1 MDYYVILRC
10 AICNHDYDCCQ
21 IHLALIVSGEHL
33 RVCGPWWPELAQC
46 QWSSYFKTF
55 VSDLNAAMGYMLP
68 SPDSP
73 SERARSLIARKDALE
88 AELEAQGSIL
98 KANNTDMRQSLVDR
112 EGFPRD
118 DLDVWA
124 VRHARVRIIELR
136 NDLAALMD
144 EIAKTLETVYRRSP
158 PPQVESDRSGATTAA
173 SATVSGETTTSEL
186 LPFARVNGVAPGSP
200 AADAVRPS
208 FMSLRCGSVSF
219 CDLKHLHVLGYA
231 KRGPCCKIR
240 WATTPTTKLTSS
252 RCRCRRK

>member
-1 MDYYVILRC
+1 
-10 AICNHDYDCCQ
+10 
-21 IHLALIVSGEHL
+21 
-33 RVCGPWWPELAQC
+33 
-46 QWSSYFKTF
+46 
-55 VSDLNAAMGYMLP
+55 MGYMLP

-98 KANNTDMRQSLVDR
+98 KANNTDMRQPLVDR

-136 NDLAALMD
+136 NDLASLMD

-158 PPQVESDRSGATTAA
+158 PPQTEGEGSASSQSGTTTTA
-173 SATVSGETTTSEL
+173 SATVSGETMISEL

-208 FMSLRCGSVSF
+208 LCLPHWCG
-219 CDLKHLHVLGYA
+219 VL
-231 KRGPCCKIR
+231 
-240 WATTPTTKLTSS
+240 
-252 RCRCRRK
+252 

>member
-1 MDYYVILRC
+1 
-10 AICNHDYDCCQ
+10 
-21 IHLALIVSGEHL
+21 
-33 RVCGPWWPELAQC
+33 
-46 QWSSYFKTF
+46 
-55 VSDLNAAMGYMLP
+55 MGYMLP
-68 SPDSP
+68 SPDSS

-98 KANNTDMRQSLVDR
+98 KANNTDMRQPLVDR

-124 VRHARVRIIELR
+124 VRRARVRIIELR

-158 PPQVESDRSGATTAA
+158 PPQAEDEPEGTSRATTTA
-173 SATVSGETTTSEL
+173 SSANVSEL

-208 FMSLRCGSVSF
+208 FMSHRCGQRF
-219 CDLKHLHVLGYA
+219 AL
-231 KRGPCCKIR
+231 
-240 WATTPTTKLTSS
+240 
-252 RCRCRRK
+252 

>member
-1 MDYYVILRC
+1 
-10 AICNHDYDCCQ
+10 
-21 IHLALIVSGEHL
+21 
-33 RVCGPWWPELAQC
+33 
-46 QWSSYFKTF
+46 
-55 VSDLNAAMGYMLP
+55 MGYMLP

-98 KANNTDMRQSLVDR
+98 KANNTDMRQPLVDR

-124 VRHARVRIIELR
+124 VRQARVRIIELR
-136 NDLAALMD
+136 NDLASLMD

-158 PPQVESDRSGATTAA
+158 PPQAEGEGTSQSGATTTA
-173 SATVSGETTTSEL
+173 SATISEL

-208 FMSLRCGSVSF
+208 FMSHRCGSVS
-219 CDLKHLHVLGYA
+219 H
-231 KRGPCCKIR
+231 
-240 WATTPTTKLTSS
+240 
-252 RCRCRRK
+252 

>member
-1 MDYYVILRC
+1 
-10 AICNHDYDCCQ
+10 
-21 IHLALIVSGEHL
+21 
-33 RVCGPWWPELAQC
+33 
-46 QWSSYFKTF
+46 
-55 VSDLNAAMGYMLP
+55 MGYMLP

-73 SERARSLIARKDALE
+73 SERARSLITRKDALE

-98 KANNTDMRQSLVDR
+98 KANNTDMRQPLVDR

-158 PPQVESDRSGATTAA
+158 PPQAEGTGQSGATTA
-173 SATVSGETTTSEL
+173 SATVSGETTIPEL

-200 AADAVRPS
+200 AADAVRL
-208 FMSLRCGSVSF
+208 SLCSYRCGSVSH
-219 CDLKHLHVLGYA
+219 CGLNCLVL
-231 KRGPCCKIR
+231 C
-240 WATTPTTKLTSS
+240 
-252 RCRCRRK
+252 

>member
-1 MDYYVILRC
+1 
-10 AICNHDYDCCQ
+10 
-21 IHLALIVSGEHL
+21 
-33 RVCGPWWPELAQC
+33 
-46 QWSSYFKTF
+46 
-55 VSDLNAAMGYMLP
+55 MGYILP

-98 KANNTDMRQSLVDR
+98 KANNTDMRQPLVDR
-112 EGFPRD
+112 ESFPRD

-158 PPQVESDRSGATTAA
+158 PPQAEGEGTSRSGTTI
-173 SATVSGETTTSEL
+173 SEETMISEL

-208 FMSLRCGSVSF
+208 LCPIGAAAFRFV
-219 CDLKHLHVLGYA
+219 
-231 KRGPCCKIR
+231 I
-240 WATTPTTKLTSS
+240 
-252 RCRCRRK
+252 